1 MLSLTSLQAVTG
13 GSLVVV
19 VLTLIGLFATA
30 TLALIVAYLL
40 VKGYRENRNRA
51 QLYLAIGLILL
62 TTGPIVLQLVLT
74 NFTDAS
80 RGLRSAAA
88 NTSKLLGLAAMLYAI
103 YGVTESNQH
112 SRPDQG
118 SDSTLETDRSDEVEP

>member
-1 MLSLTSLQAVTG
+1 MLSLTPLQAATG

-51 QLYLAIGLILL
+51 RLYLAIGLILL

-80 RGLRSAAA
+80 PGLRSAAA

-103 YGVTESNQH
+103 YGVTQSNQR

-118 SDSTLETDRSDEVEP
+118 SDPTLETDYSDEVEP